1 MGLFTKLKET
11 KKTPSKPKKK
21 AKGNS
26 LFGKKEKD
34 YIAILRFQPVV
45 EASLFDELSKD
56 LTSEDQPYVAQD
68 NQNNLIYLLALTNDL
83 IKTSDL
89 KDHLGDIKTAAD
101 LSNKGTGDTPGS
113 IYNAT
118 FVNDIKPISR
128 KREDEKVVFLPTI
141 NTLNTLD
148 EIVTP
153 QQKFALVS
161 LPSDISTDNLDDY
174 YDNLRVNA
182 FVFDENDAPIT
193 LTLTDFKSFVKE
205 NSNPEPDDL
214 YGDNQSDLSE
224 DHDSTSTSELSN
236 EPEDLPEDIP
246 GLDTDDD
253 DLPELDDEPMD
264 LSDDTN
270 TDNDLP
276 DLDDTDNDLPNLDD
290 TDNDLPDLDDTDN
303 DLPDLDDTG
312 DDLPDLD
319 DTGDDLPDLDDT
331 GDDLPDLDDT
341 DKPGLPSQSKN
352 KDDSKTNLSD
362 DDLSDFDDFTSDKS
376 TSNSNKSESTTPK
389 LDETNDLDDIDDS
402 LLLDNT
408 PVDNTPVDNT
418 STNMDELNELEDD
431 SVNNSPVMSLT
442 NSDKNKE
449 FENSDNELSAIEN
462 DTSGPIATGGTIV
475 PEENTTN
482 IISTLDQPVNKDAI
496 IIDID
501 HPQNT
506 QTPKYLSPKTQSI
519 IEEFRKRYLKRIE
532 EILAGIKPVAFS
544 LNPNIEFD
552 QELIARKQSYNDSL
566 RNEAER
572 ARSELKSKL
581 LNQIDDLLRDV
592 ADPARFSSVYPK
604 VDNEL
609 RRKFINE
616 KLIKQEI
623 HYSIEEINKRYEKE
637 RQDMIDEAVREAN
650 AKFEKERVPEQHNEI
665 DKAETNVRNTHQKQ
679 YETAVNDV
687 LKQQREVQLPLI
699 DDEISKLLLNASND
713 VTLANDNIYK
723 NARIYTDELLRFK
736 DRQQALN
743 KVQTVAPLTDLSAN
757 QLSQQLQAERLKNQ
771 AQVQSQNE
779 RINDLLKQLA
789 QSQQQTEAE
798 RNHSKNLQTHLSQVQ
813 SDSIKYRQEAMSAK
827 TQAAQANE
835 SAQRLLSQ
843 INSIQSQNTVNK
855 SNTKST
861 ESNFK
866 TNIENN
872 PSYSPDEYTI

>member
-1 MGLFTKLKET
+1 M
-11 KKTPSKPKKK
+11 
-21 AKGNS
+21 N
-26 LFGKKEKD
+26 
-34 YIAILRFQPVV
+34 
-45 EASLFDELSKD
+45 
-56 LTSEDQPYVAQD
+56 
-68 NQNNLIYLLALTNDL
+68 
-83 IKTSDL
+83 
-89 KDHLGDIKTAAD
+89 
-101 LSNKGTGDTPGS
+101 
-113 IYNAT
+113 
-118 FVNDIKPISR
+118 
-128 KREDEKVVFLPTI
+128 
-141 NTLNTLD
+141 
-148 EIVTP
+148 
-153 QQKFALVS
+153 
-161 LPSDISTDNLDDY
+161 
-174 YDNLRVNA
+174 
-182 FVFDENDAPIT
+182 
-193 LTLTDFKSFVKE
+193 
-205 NSNPEPDDL
+205 
-214 YGDNQSDLSE
+214 
-224 DHDSTSTSELSN
+224 
-236 EPEDLPEDIP
+236 
-246 GLDTDDD
+246 
-253 DLPELDDEPMD
+253 
-264 LSDDTN
+264 
-270 TDNDLP
+270 
-276 DLDDTDNDLPNLDD
+276 
-290 TDNDLPDLDDTDN
+290 
-303 DLPDLDDTG
+303 
-312 DDLPDLD
+312 
-319 DTGDDLPDLDDT
+319 
-331 GDDLPDLDDT
+331 
-341 DKPGLPSQSKN
+341 
-352 KDDSKTNLSD
+352 
-362 DDLSDFDDFTSDKS
+362 
-376 TSNSNKSESTTPK
+376 
-389 LDETNDLDDIDDS
+389 
-402 LLLDNT
+402 
-408 PVDNTPVDNT
+408 
-418 STNMDELNELEDD
+418 ELNELEDD
-431 SVNNSPVMSLT
+431 SVDNSPVMNLT

-462 DTSGPIATGGTIV
+462 DTSEPIATGGTIV

-482 IISTLDQPVNKDAI
+482 LISTLDQPTNKDAI

-501 HPQNT
+501 HPQTT
-506 QTPKYLSPKTQSI
+506 QTPKHLSPKTQSI
-519 IEEFRKRYLKRIE
+519 IEEFRKRYLKRID

-604 VDNEL
+604 VNNEL

-623 HYSIEEINKRYEKE
+623 NYSIEEINKRYEKE
-637 RQDMIDEAVREAN
+637 RQDMIDEAIREAN

-679 YETAVNDV
+679 YETAINDV

-743 KVQTVAPLTDLSAN
+743 KVQTAAPSTDLSAN

>member
-1 MGLFTKLKET
+1 MGLFTKLKGT

-21 AKGNS
+21 TKSNS

-182 FVFDENDAPIT
+182 FVFDENDTPIT

-214 YGDNQSDLSE
+214 YDDNQSDLSE
-224 DHDSTSTSELSN
+224 DHDSTSTSELSD

-253 DLPELDDEPMD
+253 DLPELDDESTD

-276 DLDDTDNDLPNLDD
+276 DLDDTN
-290 TDNDLPDLDDTDN
+290 
-303 DLPDLDDTG
+303 
-312 DDLPDLD
+312 
-319 DTGDDLPDLDDT
+319 
-331 GDDLPDLDDT
+331 DDLPDLDDT

-352 KDDSKTNLSD
+352 KDNSKTNLSD
-362 DDLSDFDDFTSDKS
+362 DDLSDFDDFTSDTS
-376 TSNSNKSESTTPK
+376 ASNSNKSESTTPK
-389 LDETNDLDDIDDS
+389 LDETNDLDDVDDS
-402 LLLDNT
+402 LLLDDTPADDTPADDIPADDTPVDDTPVDDTPVDDTPVDNTPVDDTPVDNT

-418 STNMDELNELEDD
+418 PVDELNELEDD
-431 SVNNSPVMSLT
+431 SVDNSPVMSLT

-462 DTSGPIATGGTIV
+462 DTSEPIATGGTIV

-482 IISTLDQPVNKDAI
+482 LISTLDQPTNKDAI

-506 QTPKYLSPKTQSI
+506 QTSKHLSPKTQSI
-519 IEEFRKRYLKRIE
+519 IEEFRKRYLKRID
-532 EILAGIKPVAFS
+532 EILAGIKPIAFS

-743 KVQTVAPLTDLSAN
+743 KVRTVAPSTDLSAN
-757 QLSQQLQAERLKNQ
+757 QLYQQLQAERLKNQ

-789 QSQQQTEAE
+789 QSQKQTEAE

-827 TQAAQANE
+827 TQAAQAND

-861 ESNFK
+861 ESNFE